1 MIWECFAR
9 RTPYLSEIEAGTLKI
24 RTQWEL
30 QTHIINGV
38 RPSMD
43 FEKNGMKMPDGIKV
57 RASRLRLR
65 IRGKTS
71 RADFCMSV
79 FGVICAGVDATVL
92 GRGR

>member
-9 RTPYLSEIEAGTLKI
+9 RTPYLREIEAGTLKI

-43 FEKNGMKMPDGIKV
+43 FEENGIKMPDAIKV
-57 RASRLRLR
+57 RAFFYPNSGRRHVLTFVCLSNGDLRR
-65 IRGKTS
+65 R
-71 RADFCMSV
+71 
-79 FGVICAGVDATVL
+79 
-92 GRGR
+92 